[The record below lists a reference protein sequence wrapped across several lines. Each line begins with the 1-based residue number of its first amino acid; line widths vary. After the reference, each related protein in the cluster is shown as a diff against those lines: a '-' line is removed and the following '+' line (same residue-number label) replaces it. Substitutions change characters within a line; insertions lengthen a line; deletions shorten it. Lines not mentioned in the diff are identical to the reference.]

1 MCVSLY
7 KKERVNLLA
16 KKRLNEKQDMFCREF
31 IVDYHQTK
39 AAIRAGYSEKTSY
52 SIGNRLLKNVE
63 IQERIA
69 ELEKERMKRLNISQ
83 DRVLYELACIALSNG
98 ADYGEVTEK
107 RIPGRDGE
115 PVPVQCVDFTLTKDL
130 NAQQRRAISSIKEGK
145 TGIEVR
151 THDKVKALE
160 LLMKHYGMLSDRPES
175 TTGDVTI
182 INNIP
187 RPGGDTE

>member
-1 MCVSLY
+1 M
-7 KKERVNLLA
+7 A

-39 AAIRAGYSEKTSY
+39 AAIRAGYSERSAY
-52 SIGNRLLKNVE
+52 SIGNRLMKKAE

-83 DRVLYELACIALSNG
+83 DRVLYELACIAMSNG

-107 RIPGRDGE
+107 HIPVKDGE
-115 PVPVQCVDFTLTKDL
+115 SVPIQCVDFTLTKDL
-130 NAQQRRAISSIKEGK
+130 NDQQRRAISSIKEGK
-145 TGIEVR
+145 TGIEVK

-160 LLMKHYGMLSDRPES
+160 LLMKHYGMLSDKPES

-187 RPGGDTE
+187 RPGGDIE